1 MPASPETAAA
11 MTTPAQHHHPAG
23 TASEPPAPGPDTTS
37 PTAGSPDTTSPT
49 AGSPDTGSSAA
60 GSADTSGSA
69 AGTDM
74 SGATDGRA
82 AQRRE
87 LSAGAAIALFG
98 GLMTTMVGVLAG
110 LMMWQFDSLD
120 DRINTLGTELRS
132 EMDTLE
138 TGLRGEIGG
147 LRSEMDTLE
156 TSLRGEIAT
165 LGTELRGEIGDLRSE
180 MQAGFREVNATLL
193 DHTDRL
199 ARLEASVD
207 AGG

>member
-1 MPASPETAAA
+1 MSASPETAA
-11 MTTPAQHHHPAG
+11 MTTPAQPHHPTG
-23 TASEPPAPGPDTTS
+23 TATEPPAPDPDTAS
-37 PTAGSPDTTSPT
+37 P
-49 AGSPDTGSSAA
+49 AA
-60 GSADTSGSA
+60 GSAHTSGSA

-74 SGATDGRA
+74 PGAADAPA

-110 LMMWQFDSLD
+110 LMMWQFDALD

-132 EMDTLE
+132 EIATLETSLRSEIGDLE
-138 TGLRGEIGG
+138 TGLRGE
-147 LRSEMDTLE
+147 MATLE
-156 TSLRGEIAT
+156 TSLRGEI
-165 LGTELRGEIGDLRSE
+165 GDLRSEIGDLRSE

-199 ARLEASVD
+199 ARLEASD
-207 AGG
+207 DTGT

>member
-1 MPASPETAAA
+1 MSASPETAAA
-11 MTTPAQHHHPAG
+11 MTTPAPPHHPA
-23 TASEPPAPGPDTTS
+23 EPPAATS
-37 PTAGSPDTTSPT
+37 P
-49 AGSPDTGSSAA
+49 AA
-60 GSADTSGSA
+60 GSADTSSSAAGSPDTGGSA

-74 SGATDGRA
+74 SGAAGGRA

-87 LSAGAAIALFG
+87 LSTGAAIALFG

-120 DRINTLGTELRS
+120 NRIETLGT
-132 EMDTLE
+132 D
-138 TGLRGEIGG
+138 
-147 LRSEMDTLE
+147 
-156 TSLRGEIAT
+156 LRGEIAT
-165 LGTELRGEIGDLRSE
+165 LETELRGE

-207 AGG
+207 AGA

>member
-1 MPASPETAAA
+1 MSASPETAAA
-11 MTTPAQHHHPAG
+11 MTTPAPQHHHTDTAG
-23 TASEPPAPGPDTTS
+23 EPPAPGPDTTS
-37 PTAGSPDTTSPT
+37 PDT
-49 AGSPDTGSSAA
+49 GSPDTGSSAA
-60 GSADTSGSA
+60 GSSAAGSAGTGGSA

-74 SGATDGRA
+74 PGAAGGRA

-132 EMDTLE
+132 E
-138 TGLRGEIGG
+138 IGD
-147 LRSEMDTLE
+147 LRSEVATLE

-165 LGTELRGEIGDLRSE
+165 LGTELRSEMDTLETGLRGE

-199 ARLEASVD
+199 ARLEAAD
-207 AGG
+207 DTGT

>member
-1 MPASPETAAA
+1 MSASPETAAA
-11 MTTPAQHHHPAG
+11 MTTPAPQHHHTDTAG
-23 TASEPPAPGPDTTS
+23 EPPAPGPDTTS
-37 PTAGSPDTTSPT
+37 PDT
-49 AGSPDTGSSAA
+49 GSPDTGSSAA
-60 GSADTSGSA
+60 GSAHTGDSA

-74 SGATDGRA
+74 PGAADGRA

-110 LMMWQFDSLD
+110 LMMWQFDALD

-132 EMDTLE
+132 EIATLETSLRSEIGDLE
-138 TGLRGEIGG
+138 TGLRGE
-147 LRSEMDTLE
+147 RATLE
-156 TSLRGEIAT
+156 TS
-165 LGTELRGEIGDLRSE
+165 LRGEIGDLRSE

-199 ARLEASVD
+199 ARLEASD
-207 AGG
+207 DTGT